1 MTPAKK
7 APAKKTARTRKPK
20 IINVVTQ
27 PDKPDKVDIAQL
39 VLELSPDELRELKFR
54 ISERLNRPRHGFIQ
68 DSFSFPVFGGKYR
81 YHYNALNNKL
91 LSLHDG
97 TWKDSSY
104 QILIDF
110 CSRADSGGK
119 KIIIFNVLDYMIQ
132 LLTAIRAHMKPA
144 QETHYA
150 SPK

>member
-7 APAKKTARTRKPK
+7 VPAKKATRTRKPK
-20 IINVVTQ
+20 ISNVVTQ
-27 PDKPDKVDIAQL
+27 PDKVDITQL
-39 VLELSPDELRELKFR
+39 VLELSPDELRELQFR
-54 ISERLNRPRHGFIQ
+54 ITEKLNRPRHSFIQ
-68 DSFSFPVFGGKYR
+68 DSFLFTVFGGKYR
-81 YHYNALNNKL
+81 YQYNALNNKL
-91 LSLHDG
+91 FSFHSG
-97 TWKDSSY
+97 FWKDSSY
-104 QILIDF
+104 QTLIDF

-119 KIIIFNVLDYMIQ
+119 KIIIFNVLDYAIQ